1 MTARRTAINVYIED
15 VDVTAAVTPHLLLLS
30 YTDNEE
36 GETDDLQVKFE
47 DRDGTWL
54 KVWLNKVIESAAMS
68 EYDTEVGGSGST
80 GGYTVSAKAG
90 VNAHSRAGEQYYVY
104 GSLSYGTSVS
114 VKSISGGWANIT
126 YDGKNAYVPVSALS
140 RSGGGS
146 SSGSSGNSSDDK
158 HARGLRIKANI
169 NGETGYLDCG
179 QFELDDISYSGPP
192 AVVNLKGTSL
202 PYSSSV
208 RQTKKS
214 KSWEKYYLSKIADE
228 IASNSGMTCMYLS
241 EDDPYYDRTEQYNT
255 SDIVFLEKL
264 CKDSGKSLK
273 VTNNIIVIF
282 EQSEYEGKD
291 PIFDIF
297 PGCGYTKYNFKT
309 EENDKYNKCRVSY
322 VDQSGKLIEA
332 TATTKDKDGK
342 DKQTLEI
349 KQKVK
354 DKAEAKALAEKM
366 LRLHNKFEKVVSFTF
381 PGNTAFVSGVTC
393 TVSGFGLF
401 DGKYIIKQAK
411 HDVSKSGYIT
421 SITLRQVW
429 EDEYESD

>member
-1 MTARRTAINVYIED
+1 MTARRTAISVYIED
-15 VDVTAAVTPHLLLLS
+15 VDVTASVTPYLLSLS

-54 KVWLNKVIESAAMS
+54 KVWLNKIIEAAAMS
-68 EYDTEVGGSGST
+68 DYGTESGSSGGT
-80 GGYTVSAKAG
+80 GGYTVCAKAG

-104 GSLSYGTSVS
+104 GSLSYGASVS

-126 YDGKNAYVPVSALS
+126 YDGKNAYVPASALS

-146 SSGSSGNSSDDK
+146 SSDK
-158 HARGLRIKANI
+158 NASEAEYKNARGLKIKANI
-169 NGETGYLDCG
+169 NGESGFLDCG
-179 QFELDDISYSGPP
+179 QFELDDISYGGPP
-192 AVVNLKGTSL
+192 SVVNLKGTSL
-202 PYSSSV
+202 PYSSSA

-228 IASNSGMTCMYLS
+228 IAQNSGMTCMYLS
-241 EDDPYYDRTEQYNT
+241 EDDPYYERTEQYNV
-255 SDIVFLEKL
+255 SDIAFLEKL
-264 CKDSGKSLK
+264 CHNSGKSLK

-282 EQSEYEGKD
+282 EQSEYEGKE
-291 PIFDIF
+291 PSFSVY
-297 PGCGYTKYNFKT
+297 PGCGYTKYSFKT

-322 VDQSGKLIEA
+322 VDGNGKLIEA

-349 KQKVK
+349 HQKVN
-354 DKAEAKALAEKM
+354 DKAEAQALAEKL
-366 LRLHNKFEKVVSFTF
+366 LRLHNKLEKVISFTL
-381 PGNTAFVSGVTC
+381 PGNTNYVSGITG

-411 HDVSKSGYIT
+411 HEVSKSGYTT

-429 EDEYESD
+429 EDEYESN